1 MNFDHERFLLDKIK
15 MKRTRKQNFMLA
27 KITEKSEKY
36 EETIKFMNSI
46 ALMNV
51 EFSSEER
58 NLFSIGYVNLIN
70 KKRFSLTVLK
80 QKISKEEENNSTLLF
95 NYKKGI
101 EKEILKLSN
110 ELVSILSENVLPST
124 HHSESKV
131 FFLKM

>member
-1 MNFDHERFLLDKIK
+1 

-36 EETIKFMNSI
+36 EETIKFMNNI

-80 QKISKEEENNSTLLF
+80 QKISKEDENNSTLLF